1 MSGDFQHC
9 CCCCSCL
16 GSSSKCCCCC
26 CYFCFFSFL
35 CRHKRM
41 GKRKQPHPPEWN
53 PNTFSLDFSYTNTNY
68 ICMSIHPGQCMNEQP
83 YPAKSS
89 TTRKALWRYF
99 HSLLRQHDASVAP
112 DDEVKSVDKGY
123 MTRLSTVSRFIK
135 KFDTRNLARTCWE
148 DFWAIW

>member
-1 MSGDFQHC
+1 MLCQETSNTAAVVALVSVPAPNAAVAATFV
-9 CCCCSCL
+9 
-16 GSSSKCCCCC
+16 SSVS
-26 CYFCFFSFL
+26 SAAIS
-35 CRHKRM
+35 
-41 GKRKQPHPPEWN
+41 EWEN
-53 PNTFSLDFSYTNTNY
+53 ENNHIHQNETRTLSPSALDFSYTNTNY

-148 DFWAIW
+148 AF